1 MSLSALVGKFA
12 CSPPTF
18 KVVKG
23 GIQIIELIDQDVV
36 IPGFGVDLAHNLVE
50 GGFMPEKVTSFVAP
64 DFLALT
70 VGIVVFFVG
79 VLVTQSVS
87 FLRTYNIPEPVTGGF
102 VAALAFWAV
111 YTVFGLEIGF
121 DLTTR
126 DRLLVIFFA
135 TVGVN
140 ARLADLAVGGRVLA
154 TLCLITVV
162 YVFLQNGVGTIA
174 AVAFGL
180 PKSAGVVIGS
190 VSLVG
195 GHGTATAWGP
205 IIGADHGFPAALE
218 MGIAAATLGLIIASL
233 LGGPIAKL
241 LIERHDLAPLSEDS
255 PRGELPPEADAAPID
270 KMGIMRAMLVVNV
283 AVILGY
289 LAHSWISRFGWIELP
304 LFVPCLIVGMVL
316 SNTVPVVLPRL
327 NWPARTASLELISS
341 YALSIF
347 LAMSLMSMQLWTL
360 AGVAGPLLV
369 IVAVQT
375 AVAAGYILLVVFP
388 TLGRDYQAAVLSGGF
403 TGLSLGSTPTA
414 IASMSAITRHYG
426 PAPNAFVILPLVSA
440 FFVSLVNMAAITLF
454 LRL

>member
-1 MSLSALVGKFA
+1 
-12 CSPPTF
+12 
-18 KVVKG
+18 
-23 GIQIIELIDQDVV
+23 
-36 IPGFGVDLAHNLVE
+36 
-50 GGFMPEKVTSFVAP
+50 MPETTTSFIAP

-79 VLVTQSVS
+79 VLITQRVS

-102 VAALAFWAV
+102 VAAVAFWAV
-111 YTVFGLEIGF
+111 YEIFGLAIGF
-121 DLTTR
+121 DMATR

-140 ARLADLAVGGRVLA
+140 ARLSDLAAGGRVLA
-154 TLCLITVV
+154 KLCLITVAF
-162 YVFLQNGVGTIA
+162 VFLQNGVGTIGA
-174 AVAFGL
+174 LTFGL
-180 PKSAGVVIGS
+180 PRSAGVVVGS
-190 VSLVG
+190 VALVG
-195 GHGTATAWGP
+195 GHGTAIAWGP
-205 IIGADHGFPAALE
+205 AIAADHGFPAALE
-218 MGIAAATLGLIIASL
+218 MGIAVATLGLIIASL

-241 LIERHDLAPLSEDS
+241 LIERKGLTPSAEDS
-255 PRGELPPEADAAPID
+255 PDGGLPPEADTAPID

-289 LAHSWISRFGWIELP
+289 LVHDWISSLGSITLP
-304 LFVPCLIVGMVL
+304 LFVPCLIMGIVL
-316 SNTVPVVLPRL
+316 SNTIPILFPIL
-327 NWPARTASLELISS
+327 KWPARTASLELISS

-375 AVAAGYILLVVFP
+375 VVALAYILLVVFP

-414 IASMSAITRHYG
+414 IASMSAITRNYG
-426 PAPNAFVILPLVSA
+426 PAPNAFIILPLVSA
-440 FFVSLVNMAAITLF
+440 FFVDLVNMGVITLF

>member
-1 MSLSALVGKFA
+1 MSE
-12 CSPPTF
+12 TT
-18 KVVKG
+18 
-23 GIQIIELIDQDVV
+23 
-36 IPGFGVDLAHNLVE
+36 
-50 GGFMPEKVTSFVAP
+50 TSFVAP

-70 VGIVVFFVG
+70 IGIVVFFVG
-79 VLVTQSVS
+79 VLITQRVS

-111 YTVFGLEIGF
+111 YEVFGLEIGF
-121 DLTTR
+121 EMTTR

-140 ARLADLAVGGRVLA
+140 ARLADLAAGGRVLA
-154 TLCLITVV
+154 MLCLITVAF
-162 YVFLQNGVGTIA
+162 VFLQDGVGTIG

-180 PKSAGVVIGS
+180 PPSAGVVIGS

-195 GHGTATAWGP
+195 GHGTAIAWGP
-205 IIGADHGFPAALE
+205 AIAAEHGFPAALE
-218 MGIAAATLGLIIASL
+218 RGIAVATLGLIIASL

-241 LIERHDLAPLSEDS
+241 LIERHGLAPSPEDLAAGD
-255 PRGELPPEADAAPID
+255 LPPEADAAPID

-289 LAHSWISRFGWIELP
+289 LVHSWISSQSSIKLP
-304 LFVPCLIVGMVL
+304 LFVPCLIMGILL
-316 SNTVPVVLPRL
+316 SNTVPVLFPRL
-327 NWPARTASLELISS
+327 HWPARTASLELISS

-360 AGVAGPLLV
+360 AGGAGPLFV

-375 AVAAGYILLVVFP
+375 VVAVAYILLVVFP

-414 IASMSAITRHYG
+414 IACMSAITRHYG
-426 PAPNAFVILPLVSA
+426 PAPNAFIILPLVSA
-440 FFVSLVNMAAITLF
+440 FFVDLVNLVAITLF